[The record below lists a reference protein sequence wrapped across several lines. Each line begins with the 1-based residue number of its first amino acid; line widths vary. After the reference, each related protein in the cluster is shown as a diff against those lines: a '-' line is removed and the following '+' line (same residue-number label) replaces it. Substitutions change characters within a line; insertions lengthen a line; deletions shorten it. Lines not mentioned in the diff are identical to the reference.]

1 HLTPVYFGSA
11 LRKLG
16 VRELLNAVVR
26 YAPPPRPQPSSLRL
40 VEPAEP
46 KVSGFVFK
54 VQANMDANH
63 RDRIAFMRICSGK
76 FKRGMRLRLSS
87 SGKTIG
93 IHNPTLFFAQ
103 DRELVDEAFA
113 GDII

>member
-1 HLTPVYFGSA
+1 LSPFPTRRPSDLYFGSA

-16 VRELLNAVVR
+16 VRELLDAVVR
-26 YAPPPRPQPSSLRL
+26 FAPPPRPQPAASRI
-40 VEPAEP
+40 VEPTEQ

-63 RDRIAFMRICSGK
+63 RDRIAFMRVCSGK
-76 FKRGMRLRLSS
+76 FKRGMRLKLSG

-93 IHNPTLFFAQ
+93 VHNPIL
-103 DRELVDEAFA
+103 
-113 GDII
+113 